1 MATKEMVTCLSKEVL
16 KSFTTYRTDLLTF
29 VALWM
34 QRHYGIKKQ
43 MNREYAN
50 NVQCA
55 LFSHFRG
62 DVKKWLL

>member
-1 MATKEMVTCLSKEVL
+1 MATEEMVACIPKEAL
-16 KSFTTYRTDLLTF
+16 KSFTTYRTDSLTF
-29 VALWM
+29 VALWKP
-34 QRHYGIKKQ
+34 RHYGIKKQ